1 MEEMVTLYSF
11 DKDMYFGK
19 LTLKQSVIRKRTR
32 GISLLTIQ
40 MRKMIQFS
48 PDDKFISY
56 HDSENGL
63 TLWDVTTGN
72 NITDKLEIKH
82 DEYERKNCNV
92 HSCSP
97 VGHQRLLLVDDSKYY
112 IVSFSEN
119 KVSKN
124 VVVNQAKKE

>member
-11 DKDMYFGK
+11 DKDMYSGK
-19 LTLKQSVIRKRTR
+19 LALKHSVMRKRILGAPKVLIT
-32 GISLLTIQ
+32 
-40 MRKMIQFS
+40 KMIQFS

-72 NITDKLEIKH
+72 NITDKLEVKH
-82 DEYERKNCNV
+82 NEYDRKNCSV

-97 VGHQRLLLVDDSKYY
+97 VGHQRLLLLDDHKYY

>member
-1 MEEMVTLYSF
+1 
-11 DKDMYFGK
+11 
-19 LTLKQSVIRKRTR
+19 
-32 GISLLTIQ
+32 
-40 MRKMIQFS
+40 MIQFS